1 MLLHAMRAYSLRVLE
16 LVTVEAEMSAHRI
29 FEDLSDRELFKAA
42 AHIFKLT

>member
-1 MLLHAMRAYSLRVLE
+1 
-16 LVTVEAEMSAHRI
+16 MSAHRI